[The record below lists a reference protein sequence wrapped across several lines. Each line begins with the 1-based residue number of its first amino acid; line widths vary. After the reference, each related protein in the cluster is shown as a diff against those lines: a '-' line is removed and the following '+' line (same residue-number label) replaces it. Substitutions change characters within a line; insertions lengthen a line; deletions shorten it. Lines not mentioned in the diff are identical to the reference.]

1 MPLRSPV
8 RLAAITIVAVT
19 AAASTAGAQASDPA
33 LRAALER
40 VKADNAWTLDQQ
52 QSICAIPAPP
62 FKEAVRAAEMKRRFE
77 ALGYANVSIDPEGNV
92 IAERPGSGAGPVVVL
107 AAHLD
112 TVFPEGTD
120 VTVTRDGGKLKAPGI
135 GDDCRGLAVILAVAR
150 ALQLD
155 RVKTR
160 GTILLVANVGEEG
173 PGDLRGVRYLFN
185 KSPLKSRITHF
196 ISVDGTGLS
205 VVHHGVGSHRYK
217 VRFTGPGGHSFG
229 AFGMPNPAHAMG
241 RAIAKI
247 AELRVPTA
255 PKTTFN
261 VGVLSGGTSV
271 NSIPFEVAMEIDMRS
286 ESAVELDKVDAQIR
300 AAIAAGVAEE
310 RGRWPDSKI
319 GLDVKIDTIG
329 IRAASETQTA
339 NTPIVRAALD
349 AALKFGSTRV
359 VPRAGSTDA
368 NVPMGLGIPAITIG
382 GGGLGTDAHSLREA
396 YDDGKE
402 GWKGPQFVL
411 SIVTTLAGLEGVRP

>member
-1 MPLRSPV
+1 MLRT
-8 RLAAITIVAVT
+8 LARPAAFT
-19 AAASTAGAQASDPA
+19 AALVLVAPMARAQATDPS

-52 QSICAIPAPP
+52 QSICQIPAPP
-62 FKEAVRAAEMKRRFE
+62 FKEAARAAEMKRRFE
-77 ALGYANVSIDPEGNV
+77 SLGYQSVTIDPEGNV

-120 VTVTRDGGKLKAPGI
+120 VTVARDGMKLKAPGI
-135 GDDCRGLAVILAVAR
+135 GDDCRGLAVILAVGR
-150 ALQLD
+150 ALELSH
-155 RVKTR
+155 VKTR

-185 KSPLKSRITHF
+185 KSPLKERITHF

-217 VRFTGPGGHSFG
+217 VRFVGPGGHSFG

-247 AELRVPTA
+247 AELRTPST

-261 VGVLSGGTSV
+261 VGVLTGGTSV

-286 ESAVELDKVDAQIR
+286 ESAEELEKVDARIR
-300 AAIAAGVAEE
+300 AAIAAGLDEE
-310 RGRWPDSKI
+310 KARWPNSKMA
-319 GLDVKIDTIG
+319 LDVKIDTIG
-329 IRAASETQTA
+329 IRAASETQTDA
-339 NTPIVRAALD
+339 TPIVKAALD
-349 AALKFGSTRV
+349 AALAYGATRL
-359 VPRAGSTDA
+359 VPRSGSTDA

-402 GWKGPQFVL
+402 GWKGPQFVM
-411 SIVTTLAGLEGVRP
+411 SVVMTLVGLEGVRP